1 MTNEQV
7 TIFRSVCL
15 MQALAENLDDLKH
28 TRFYRQEM
36 KNRLNHLRGDLSLYL
51 RTLSETFW
59 GEDEEIMM
67 HISRGIDK
75 VTEALATWHP
85 AQMAVL
91 EDVLND
97 VEKQFNEAIKN
108 EENEQVSET
117 SEPAGH

>member
-1 MTNEQV
+1 MTNEQI

-15 MQALAENLDDLKH
+15 MQALAENLDDLKR

-36 KNRLNHLRGDLSLYL
+36 KNRLNHLNGDLSLYL

-59 GEDEEIMM
+59 GEDEELMM

-85 AQMAVL
+85 AQIAVL
-91 EDVLND
+91 EDALNQI
-97 VEKQFNEAIKN
+97 EEQFNEAIKN
-108 EENEQVSET
+108 EKNEQVSET
-117 SEPAGH
+117 TESTGH